1 MLERGRRPGSRSVG
15 RATQQSCV
23 RSLTPGRVDMI
34 EGASRLISEMS
45 KRPELPAP
53 ILVGVS
59 PAGVE
64 WWARH
69 EGDEEILRTKLTPRQ
84 RELVED
90 AIEGWEGHSLHLR
103 STRKNRPTPQRYKVV
118 RPSTPGVVLQV
129 GDTYQGATIEEV
141 TDESLIITIAG
152 PLPPVFKIFTL
163 TEKPCT
169 PLASQS

>member
-1 MLERGRRPGSRSVG
+1 
-15 RATQQSCV
+15 
-23 RSLTPGRVDMI
+23 MI

-69 EGDEEILRTKLTPRQ
+69 EGDEEILRTNLAAAWQRQRRVVKLTPRQ

-90 AIEGWEGHSLHLR
+90 AIEGWKGHSLHLR